1 MDKST
6 FIAAY
11 QWSYGGTK
19 KHAEQVYKENMATGN
34 TSYIRAII
42 DGYIHQSRLAFYND

>member
-6 FIAAY
+6 FITAY
-11 QWSYGGTK
+11 RWSYGGTK
-19 KHAEQVYKENMATGN
+19 KQAEAVYKENMAAGN
-34 TSYIRAII
+34 TSYIRAVI